1 MDYAHLSYYPNSEES
16 AARTSYRLQ
25 NEELPKTLPD
35 RFPAQLN
42 SKMVW
47 DRESLSIDEH
57 ESNDGTDCVLAL
69 DEEQLA
75 EIDAAVKH
83 FEALHLPPSKL
94 DTSTFPLPTLHP
106 ILRRASQNIHS
117 SHGFTL
123 LRNIPVDNYTRA
135 QNIIIYVGLASH
147 IGPVFGR
154 QDHQYAGEPA
164 DVMMAHITDF
174 RKKDAAADEK
184 KFSLAAY
191 TDGEVIF
198 HTDVGDIVSLFVLG
212 EPVEGGESLVA
223 SGGRV
228 YNELARTRPDLVR
241 VLAEEWLIPSA
252 KNDTI
257 HQRPLLFY
265 QPPTD
270 KAPERVII
278 QFSRRSFSGFGNVP
292 QSKYLT
298 AAQAEALDALH
309 FLADEFHI
317 SMKLRKG
324 DIQYINNLAVLHAR
338 RNYVD
343 DSEHRRHLLRLWMRD
358 PENAWTTPEE
368 MRERWGRIYGA
379 EASNGPEVFPL
390 EAATRSVGEQGK
402 DTT

>member
-1 MDYAHLSYYPNSEES
+1 
-16 AARTSYRLQ
+16 
-25 NEELPKTLPD
+25 
-35 RFPAQLN
+35 
-42 SKMVW
+42 
-47 DRESLSIDEH
+47 
-57 ESNDGTDCVLAL
+57 
-69 DEEQLA
+69 
-75 EIDAAVKH
+75 
-83 FEALHLPPSKL
+83 
-94 DTSTFPLPTLHP
+94 
-106 ILRRASQNIHS
+106 
-117 SHGFTL
+117 
-123 LRNIPVDNYTRA
+123 
-135 QNIIIYVGLASH
+135 
-147 IGPVFGR
+147 
-154 QDHQYAGEPA
+154 
-164 DVMMAHITDF
+164 MMAHITDF

-241 VLAEEWLIPSA
+241 VLAEEWLIPRYPPVPSLSISGSSMLMRRSA

-257 HQRPLLFY
+257 HKRPLLFY

-270 KAPERVII
+270 KASERVII

-343 DSEHRRHLLRLWMRD
+343 DGEHRRHLLRLWMRD
-358 PENAWTTPEE
+358 PENAWATPEE
-368 MRERWGRIYGA
+368 MRGRWGRIYGA

-402 DTT
+402 NTT